1 MAAVTLPVPLLQCE
15 ARVDRSTHMA
25 SLAGRRP
32 PVNFHDG
39 GAGVAGHPFQDG
51 HELCKSEVGNFPP
64 PQALHPIEIE
74 VLDADDGILAHKL
87 VCQFEEPIAPAVA
100 DALVDTLQVTNRT
113 PAVSAALLAAGY
125 RTVSYLQLFERGFVP
140 LGRIY
145 HRAVIQ
151 IEEMLQSKIHPDS
164 FTCSWKDVVVLL
176 PGDDDEI
183 DFAQRIALY
192 GERFDSPLHGA
203 GFAILVFSPH
213 DGDTV
218 AVVESISRLFQCEAG
233 IPAPLLKRWRRLST
247 VAFLLHMVKE
257 RFIGAVD
264 PLNNILN
271 GLATEGFPFRVKRF
285 LDLGDVFHQP
295 VGRKMFSERFIVV
308 AVHGNAVV
316 PDGGGNVDTVIQI
329 FILFA
334 LIELEFVR
342 LYNGSHVVASFL
354 VLLFVIPPN
363 LYMPANANLS
373 AFHPTAYAV
382 GFLGR
387 VR

>member
-1 MAAVTLPVPLLQCE
+1 
-15 ARVDRSTHMA
+15 
-25 SLAGRRP
+25 
-32 PVNFHDG
+32 
-39 GAGVAGHPFQDG
+39 
-51 HELCKSEVGNFPP
+51 
-64 PQALHPIEIE
+64 
-74 VLDADDGILAHKL
+74 
-87 VCQFEEPIAPAVA
+87 
-100 DALVDTLQVTNRT
+100 
-113 PAVSAALLAAGY
+113 
-125 RTVSYLQLFERGFVP
+125 
-140 LGRIY
+140 
-145 HRAVIQ
+145 
-151 IEEMLQSKIHPDS
+151 
-164 FTCSWKDVVVLL
+164 
-176 PGDDDEI
+176 
-183 DFAQRIALY
+183 
-192 GERFDSPLHGA
+192 
-203 GFAILVFSPH
+203 
-213 DGDTV
+213 
-218 AVVESISRLFQCEAG
+218 
-233 IPAPLLKRWRRLST
+233 
-247 VAFLLHMVKE
+247 MVKE